1 MEEWKKVEGFEN
13 YSVSNFGN
21 IRNDKFNRNLIPKLK
36 KNGYY
41 QVGLCK
47 NNNRQ
52 FFTIHRLV
60 GLHFLEKVEGKYE
73 IDHIDRNKTNNHISN
88 LRFATRSE
96 QERNKN
102 KRKNCSSIYKGVS
115 FHKSRNKWR
124 CQIMINKIKIHL
136 GCFQNEI
143 ECAKRW
149 NDYIIEN
156 KLEGYTLNTFD

>member
-1 MEEWKKVEGFEN
+1 MEEWKKVEGYEN

-41 QVGLCK
+41 QIGLCK

-88 LRFATRSE
+88 LRYATRSE

-115 FHKSRNKWR
+115 FHKSRNKWQG
-124 CQIMINKIKIHL
+124 QIRIDRKLKYF
-136 GCFQNEI
+136 GFFENEL
-143 ECAKRW
+143 ECAKKY
-149 NDYIIEN
+149 NEYIIEN
-156 KLEGYTLNTFD
+156 KLEGYELNNIN